1 MAKAWYEY
9 SITLPH
15 GQSGEKGIDLGTPF
29 HTPITAL
36 YAGTVRWSGRTQW
49 SNGGSSGG
57 EITIVCNVPGRGL
70 LTSYYLHTDV
80 NYVKVGDNVQ
90 AGQVI
95 ALSGGQL
102 SGGQWPV
109 RNVPGVTFSTGPHTE
124 FGFNAPWVS
133 GPGTNIDPTFSILQ
147 ARNGTLP
154 KTSPDG
160 TATVPLSVTGGTGP
174 VAPLDPTAVQKGLL
188 AFYNASSVTHRVI
201 TQPSGVE
208 GICEAIDAFEAPA
221 DWNWLNP
228 FGSILANAGRMVF
241 HFAIYIIGVT
251 IILFAIWAYLRAPL
265 SIATNVV
272 LHSNPA
278 TGAAKDMAQNLSE
291 APSVQAR

>member
-1 MAKAWYEY
+1 MKAWYEY
-9 SITLPH
+9 PITLPH
-15 GQSGEKGIDLGTPF
+15 GSSEKGVDIGTPF

-49 SNGGSSGG
+49 NSGGSSGG
-57 EITIVCNVPGRGL
+57 EVTIVCNVPGRGI

-80 NYVKVGDNVQ
+80 NYVKVGDTVQ
-90 AGQVI
+90 AGQLI

-109 RNVPGVTFSTGPHTE
+109 QNTRKTTFSTGPHTE

-133 GPGTNIDPTFSILQ
+133 GPGTNIDPTFAILQ

-160 TATVPLSVTGGTGP
+160 TAVVPLSTTGGSGP
-174 VAPLDPTAVQKGLL
+174 VAPLDPTSVQKGIL
-188 AFYNASSVTHRVI
+188 AFYNASSVTHRTI
-201 TQPSGVE
+201 TQPSGAV
-208 GICEAIDAFEAPA
+208 GICEAIDALEQPA

-228 FGSILANAGRMVF
+228 FGSIIANFKPGLF
-241 HFAIYIIGVT
+241 HGTIIFIAVL
-251 IILFAIWAYLRAPL
+251 IILFALWAYIAAPL
-265 SIATNVV
+265 RTVMSIVWGNSKPTTEFSQSQSTLGSAPQV
-272 LHSNPA
+272 
-278 TGAAKDMAQNLSE
+278 AA
-291 APSVQAR
+291 R